1 MRDRTGLMAE
11 LIRPNEAPVS
21 TGDQQSDER
30 LMLAIS
36 KGDEDSLGLL
46 YDRYGKLSFS
56 LAYRILGDDGQAE
69 DVVQEA
75 FIKVWRMAGSY
86 NAVRGSARTWLLSV
100 VHHQAVDA
108 CRSRRGAPPL
118 EISAEIEATLRMPTD
133 VWDEVAGNL
142 DREAL
147 LRALAQIP
155 EDQRTTI
162 ELAYFRGYT
171 HREIADLAKIPLGT
185 VKGRIRIGM
194 DKLRELLID
203 QKAVR

>member
-1 MRDRTGLMAE
+1 M
-11 LIRPNEAPVS
+11 IQPNQARVS
-21 TGDQQSDER
+21 TGDEQSDEHV
-30 LMLAIS
+30 MLAIS

-75 FIKVWRMAGSY
+75 FIKVWRMARTF
-86 NAVRGSARTWLLSV
+86 NTVRGSARTWLLSI

-118 EISAEIEATLRMPTD
+118 ELSEELQGTLRAPTD
-133 VWDEVAGNL
+133 VWDEVSGNL

-147 LRALAQIP
+147 LHALAQIP
-155 EDQRTTI
+155 DDQRTTI

-171 HREIADLAKIPLGT
+171 HREIADLAKVPLGT

-194 DKLRELLID
+194 NKLRDLLIE
-203 QKAVR
+203 QKAAR